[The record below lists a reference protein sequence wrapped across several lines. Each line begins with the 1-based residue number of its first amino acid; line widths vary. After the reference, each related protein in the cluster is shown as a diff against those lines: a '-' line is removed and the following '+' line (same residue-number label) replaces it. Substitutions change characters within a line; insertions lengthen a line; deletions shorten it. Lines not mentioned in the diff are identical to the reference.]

1 MAKAK
6 KRVAARKKSSKRGKA
21 KAEPARKK
29 VAKRKTSKQAKSKVR
44 RAGSGAPKPAIK
56 KKRPPTTAARKAPRK
71 APRKPP
77 RKVVEVPA
85 VEDTIIDV
93 IDEPVPGV
101 IRVTEYESIRTATP
115 VSSGREPKRGAGP
128 ETEEQ

>member
-1 MAKAK
+1 MCDFSLQSVRSRPAKVGDK
-6 KRVAARKKSSKRGKA
+6 LVTHDFGTGTRGFAAADDLGLA
-21 KAEPARKK
+21 VCVMPGTELAF
-29 VAKRKTSKQAKSKVR
+29 
-44 RAGSGAPKPAIK
+44 AIK

-101 IRVTEYESIRTATP
+101 IRVIPTLRMIDRRLPSRG
-115 VSSGREPKRGAGP
+115 GRW
-128 ETEEQ
+128 T